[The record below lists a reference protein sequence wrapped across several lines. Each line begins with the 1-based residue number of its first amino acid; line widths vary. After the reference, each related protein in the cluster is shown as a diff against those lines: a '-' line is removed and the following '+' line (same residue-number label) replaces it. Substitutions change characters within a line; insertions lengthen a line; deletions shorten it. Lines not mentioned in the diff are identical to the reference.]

1 MELSL
6 DFCIDIVGLLEEAEH
21 TIVADIA
28 MNAPLYASIERIR

>member
-21 TIVADIA
+21 IIVADIA